1 MERTIISNASIFD
14 GTGRAPVPGHVMIE
28 GERVVEVREAPPG
41 SDPGFGGTSPGAL
54 AEAGARTIDAAGAT
68 LMPGLVEGHGH
79 ISFIDQAELTELS
92 LIGLEEHTLATM
104 HNARK
109 LLDAGFTSVNS
120 AASARIRLDA
130 VIRDEID
137 AGRIPGPRLRA
148 ASPEITVTSGLGD
161 ADRMHVQLHTFGL
174 VANGVDEIVRTVR
187 TCLRE
192 GADNIKLNIS
202 GDVFLTHADSFSTV
216 MAEDEVRAAVE
227 TAHAHGRRVAAH
239 CRSAGSVLR
248 ALRQGVDMIYHCDHA
263 DEEALDGLEAAK
275 DRVLTGPAI
284 GVILGAIDALEGAM
298 EASDG
303 AEDHRAA
310 IAELRRVHEDNCR
323 TYAEVRRRGIPVVI
337 GGDYGFAVNPQGTN
351 ARDLQHFVEQYGYTG
366 AEALRCGTM
375 IGARAMCRE
384 HELGQVRAGFLADLL
399 LVDGDPTGDVRLLQ
413 DRSRLLMIMKG
424 GSIHA
429 ERLARRTNR

>member
-1 MERTIISNASIFD
+1 MRRIVISNASIFD
-14 GTGRAPVPGHVMIE
+14 GGGGPAVPGHVLVE
-28 GERVVEVREAPPG
+28 GERIVEVREGPPG
-41 SDPGFGGTSPGAL
+41 SDPGFDATD
-54 AEAGARTIDAAGAT
+54 ARTVDAAGAT
-68 LMPGLVEGHGH
+68 LLPGLIEGHGH
-79 ISFIDQAELTELS
+79 ISFIDQAEITELA

-104 HNARK
+104 HNARL

-137 AGRIPGPRLRA
+137 SGRIPGPRLRA

-174 VANGVDEIVRTVR
+174 VANGVDEIVQTVR

-202 GDVFLTHADSFSTV
+202 GDVFLTHANSFSTV
-216 MAEDEVRAAVE
+216 MADAEVRAAVE

-239 CRSAGSVLR
+239 CRSAGSVKR
-248 ALRQGVDMIYHCDHA
+248 ALAHGVDMIYHCDHA
-263 DEEALDGLEAAK
+263 DEEALDALEAAK

-284 GVILGAIDALEGAM
+284 GVILGAIDALEAQG
-298 EASDG
+298 EAEGGKDPKAD
-303 AEDHRAA
+303 AERRAGL
-310 IAELRRVHEDNCR
+310 AELRRVHEDNCR

-351 ARDLQHFVEQYGYTG
+351 ARDLQHFVEQYGFTP
-366 AEALRCGTM
+366 AEALHCATAV
-375 IGARAMCRE
+375 GARAMDRE
-384 HELGQVRAGFLADLL
+384 HELGRVAPGFLADLL
-399 LVDGDPTGDVRLLQ
+399 LVNGDPLEDVRILQ
-413 DRSRLLMIMKG
+413 DRERLSMIMKG
-424 GSIHA
+424 GAIHA
-429 ERLARRTNR
+429 ERPLRGSCR

>member
-1 MERTIISNASIFD
+1 MERTVIANASIFD
-14 GTGRAPVPGHVMIE
+14 GSGAAASPGHVLVE
-28 GERVVEVREAPPG
+28 GERIAEVRDGAPG
-41 SDPGFGGTSPGAL
+41 SDPGFGATD
-54 AEAGARTIDAAGAT
+54 ARTIDAAGAT

-79 ISFIDQAELTELS
+79 ISFIDQAELTELA
-92 LIGLEEHTLATM
+92 LIGIEEHTLATM
-104 HNARK
+104 HNARL

-174 VANGVDEIVRTVR
+174 VANGVEEIVRTVR

-202 GDVFLTHADSFSTV
+202 GDVFLNHADSFSTV
-216 MAEDEVRAAVE
+216 MADAEVAAAVE

-239 CRSAGSVLR
+239 CRSAGSVKR
-248 ALRQGVDMIYHCDHA
+248 ALAHGVDMIYHCDHA
-263 DEEALDGLEAAK
+263 DEEALDGLEAAR

-284 GVILGAIDALEGAM
+284 GVILGAIDALEAQA
-298 EASDG
+298 EAEGGKDPEADAG
-303 AEDHRAA
+303 RRAA
-310 IAELRRVHEDNCR
+310 LAELRRVHEDNCR

-351 ARDLQHFVEQYGYTG
+351 ARDLQHFVEQYGFTP
-366 AEALRCGTM
+366 AEALHAGTAV
-375 IGARAMCRE
+375 GARAMCRE
-384 HELGQVRAGFLADLL
+384 HELGRIRPGFLADLL
-399 LVDGDPTGDVRLLQ
+399 LVDGDPLEDVRLLQ
-413 DRSRLLMIMKG
+413 DRERLLLIMKG
-424 GSIHA
+424 GAVHA
-429 ERLARRTNR
+429 DRTAHAGRGAGR